1 MGVLQLKYQKPTCD
15 PGMQPRL
22 PVTIKSA
29 VVRELLRTGG
39 EKKIAFCAYCFLN
52 KIEMTP

>member
-22 PVTIKSA
+22 PVTIKS
-29 VVRELLRTGG
+29 VRELLHTGG